1 MPMTDHADTRRRFVA
16 LAAIVALMPAA
27 CAAPPPPLERHPLF
41 FAPDSAALDQP
52 ARDLIGRLAGEL
64 RAKPARE
71 IVLESFANRTDAGTQ
86 NRALADQRAEA
97 IIRALEAQGVDPK
110 TIRAIVVGESARIG
124 PSALE
129 GRRVDVTIQR

>member
-1 MPMTDHADTRRRFVA
+1 MTDQHANTRRRFVT
-16 LAAIVALMPAA
+16 LAATIALTLAA
-27 CAAPPPPLERHPLF
+27 CAAPPPPPERHPLF
-41 FAPDSAALDQP
+41 FAPDSAVLDQP

-86 NRALADQRAEA
+86 NRMLADQRAEA
-97 IIRALEAQGVDPK
+97 IIRAFEAQGVDPK
-110 TIRAIVVGESARIG
+110 IIRAIVVGEAARIG